1 MLLQQHSLKFHVF
14 STLQGKTMPKTIL
27 SLLLK
32 GYTIA
37 KITHIRQALAQCHAT
52 WLRGCSLSTLQGSKP
67 YQPTHY
73 LLP

>member
-1 MLLQQHSLKFHVF
+1 
-14 STLQGKTMPKTIL
+14 MPKTIL